1 MRIGAKPICR
11 NQYAVVM
18 KVFISWSGDKSRKVA
33 EALSE
38 WIPDVIQE
46 VDCFFSSETIRAGQ
60 QWLQVINAQ
69 LAETS
74 FGILCVTADNQ
85 EARWLNFEAGAL
97 AKKID
102 DDTRVVPLTFDFQP
116 SSLEYPIRQF
126 NGVNSSR
133 DGILGMMKS
142 ISETAKGPRNDA
154 AFDRAFAKWWPELEA
169 KFKEI
174 ERASE
179 PVQEPAPPNM
189 EALVQE
195 ILGIVRS
202 LAQPQKRD
210 SGTVSSGSQTLLAAA
225 GIDQNFAP
233 RSFDFVLK
241 PADSSTGTKW
251 DLVREAQDLIAA
263 AERSHRD
270 AGQNVAE

>member
-1 MRIGAKPICR
+1 
-11 NQYAVVM
+11 M